1 MLYLYAITNWRPR
14 PSGDGLRGRPLR
26 VVFADG
32 LAATISEHA
41 EELRFEEDD
50 LWAHEEVVEDLM
62 GGGPVLPVRI
72 GSSLTSDDDV
82 RATLRERRDEFDRAL
97 QRVRGAV
104 ELGVR
109 ATAADA
115 RLSGAASPPP
125 GRSGSGTDYLMSR
138 LGQQRRHEDIATRVH
153 EPLARIARESVT
165 RSGFA
170 ERGAIKAAYLVDT
183 DRVEAFRGRVE
194 ELGRE
199 LDGASI
205 VCTGPWPPYSFASSE
220 QSG

>member
-1 MLYLYAITNWRPR
+1 
-14 PSGDGLRGRPLR
+14 
-26 VVFADG
+26 
-32 LAATISEHA
+32 
-41 EELRFEEDD
+41 
-50 LWAHEEVVEDLM
+50 
-62 GGGPVLPVRI
+62 
-72 GSSLTSDDDV
+72 
-82 RATLRERRDEFDRAL
+82 
-97 QRVRGAV
+97 
-104 ELGVR
+104 
-109 ATAADA
+109 
-115 RLSGAASPPP
+115 
-125 GRSGSGTDYLMSR
+125 MSR